1 MTLRTDCRI
10 FNKIIIP
17 AVNIVATTATTHPV
31 VVVTV
36 VTVAIIAFAVCLPYL
51 VSHLAAILTPLCIAF
66 VFFPCSTCAFY
77 DLTAAVCRLL
87 TRAKFSSPVIGSML
101 RDQNIFQEDEWIDED
116 F

>member
-31 VVVTV
+31 VVITV

-66 VFFPCSTCAFY
+66 AFFAFFMTGCCCLLSA
-77 DLTAAVCRLL
+77 DCRL
-87 TRAKFSSPVIGSML
+87 RE
-101 RDQNIFQEDEWIDED
+101 Q
-116 F
+116 